1 MNFNALIS
9 SLPLRLYVQVE
20 EKPGSFDWSTNI
32 PTQSQ
37 AANWGIL
44 KDPVKDPPNSSLIS
58 KQCIETYRKTYQ
70 KLKE

>member
-9 SLPLRLYVQVE
+9 SLPLRLYKLKKNPVALIEV
-20 EKPGSFDWSTNI
+20 PHT
-32 PTQSQ
+32 TQSQ

-58 KQCIETYRKTYQ
+58 MQCIETYRKTCQ